1 MALTL
6 LSAKKYTF
14 SLKVTIQKSG
24 KLGFSAP
31 TAEELGI
38 DVDTYAKFFMDDE
51 NPKSPIVVFNKTKDE
66 DSFKANKSGDY
77 YSLTT
82 TVLFDSLGFDFKKQ
96 SIICDLKREEEYDS
110 FVGGKA
116 YRIVS
121 RAPKSRKKAIVPPV
135 SNPEPEKKPDMED
148 QQ

>member
-1 MALTL
+1 
-6 LSAKKYTF
+6 
-14 SLKVTIQKSG
+14 
-24 KLGFSAP
+24 
-31 TAEELGI
+31 
-38 DVDTYAKFFMDDE
+38 MDDE

-96 SIICDLKREEEYDS
+96 SIICDLKREEEYDN

-116 YRIVS
+116 YRICS

-135 SNPEPEKKPDMED
+135 SNPEPEKKSDMED